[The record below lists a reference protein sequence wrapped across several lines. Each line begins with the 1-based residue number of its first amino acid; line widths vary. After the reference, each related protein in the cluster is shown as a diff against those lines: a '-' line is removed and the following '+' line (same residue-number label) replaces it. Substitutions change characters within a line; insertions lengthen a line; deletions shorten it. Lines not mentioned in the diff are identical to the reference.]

1 MVSIQENA
9 QNMKM
14 QIPQMKCMRR
24 VNAAGNGNGTNSTQ
38 HAQHRECKVSP
49 CMYRRVSRAFSVVSY
64 RVA

>member
-1 MVSIQENA
+1 
-9 QNMKM
+9 MKM

-49 CMYRRVSRAFSVVSY
+49 CMYRRVPRAFSVVSY